1 MEYLNGG
8 SSYQSVPAHRS
19 ESRQLIDQTS
29 GDDALQHFEF
39 KTPKEVSA
47 ELPYERSLL
56 EPTIVHFGPSNF
68 FRSHFATIIE
78 DTNLD
83 ISRRGG
89 VPTDGVA
96 VVSMMSPGVTQ
107 SLRNQDHVYTVG
119 EISADDKRSVKAVG
133 SVIDSV
139 FSKENPDKTADLL
152 KGADLVSLT
161 VTFKGYHVQDS
172 SGQIEGTQDND
183 VVHDASVLKLRLQGN
198 SFGEI
203 GDGSGYRTPMGPIV
217 EELLRR
223 DREGGV
229 MPVLMSLDNTPPF
242 ANGTVLRESLKGLV
256 DAFGWQSS
264 GAGENEVYRRGNDA
278 IDRLVIL
285 STVVDRIT
293 PQQHQVDREWL
304 QKDHNLFDPLAVIAE
319 QHRSL
324 KYQAIDPHGVLR
336 SQNVRLPDFV
346 HSSHVIRVDDVQAE
360 IDLKSRCLNSLD
372 VVAGQ
377 IGTRIG
383 ARTVWDFVSNPVMES
398 LEDSVLT
405 TELSRGVQSLPRL
418 YVLGFSDEVRDRRRN
433 KEISAINELSRL
445 NNKGSEKMPARI
457 GAALGA
463 IIDHPEDGKVLT
475 LTYACYLRN
484 IIDGV
489 NEKGEP
495 VKLQDDN
502 PKAVESI
509 QDSFYAGAERAL
521 VEAVGEG
528 SEFYKY
534 LKLFPSFSEGL
545 QSGLELLR
553 TDGNHDIADS
563 LEELAQMAGIDAVL
577 KEQKWLFG
585 YGEVS
590 KLPNADNLNFQQQ
603 LQGFYVRLGRLPAAE
618 IAKEIVNP
626 VNKHDN

>member
-68 FRSHFATIIE
+68 FRSHFAIIIE

-161 VTFKGYHVQDS
+161 VTFKGYHIQDS
-172 SGQIEGTQDND
+172 SGQITGTQDND

-256 DAFGWQSS
+256 EAFGWQSS

-285 STVVDRIT
+285 
-293 PQQHQVDREWL
+293 
-304 QKDHNLFDPLAVIAE
+304 
-319 QHRSL
+319 
-324 KYQAIDPHGVLR
+324 
-336 SQNVRLPDFV
+336 
-346 HSSHVIRVDDVQAE
+346 
-360 IDLKSRCLNSLD
+360 
-372 VVAGQ
+372 
-377 IGTRIG
+377 
-383 ARTVWDFVSNPVMES
+383 
-398 LEDSVLT
+398 
-405 TELSRGVQSLPRL
+405 
-418 YVLGFSDEVRDRRRN
+418 
-433 KEISAINELSRL
+433 
-445 NNKGSEKMPARI
+445 
-457 GAALGA
+457 
-463 IIDHPEDGKVLT
+463 
-475 LTYACYLRN
+475 
-484 IIDGV
+484 
-489 NEKGEP
+489 
-495 VKLQDDN
+495 
-502 PKAVESI
+502 
-509 QDSFYAGAERAL
+509 
-521 VEAVGEG
+521 
-528 SEFYKY
+528 
-534 LKLFPSFSEGL
+534 
-545 QSGLELLR
+545 
-553 TDGNHDIADS
+553 
-563 LEELAQMAGIDAVL
+563 
-577 KEQKWLFG
+577 
-585 YGEVS
+585 
-590 KLPNADNLNFQQQ
+590 
-603 LQGFYVRLGRLPAAE
+603 
-618 IAKEIVNP
+618 
-626 VNKHDN
+626 